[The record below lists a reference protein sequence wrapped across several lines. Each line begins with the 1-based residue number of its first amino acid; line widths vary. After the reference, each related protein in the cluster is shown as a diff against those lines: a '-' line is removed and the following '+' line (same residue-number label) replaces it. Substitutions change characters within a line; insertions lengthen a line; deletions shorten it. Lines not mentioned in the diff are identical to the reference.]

1 MAGEPPATTTSHI
14 PPFAKP
20 LAPYIKSRQEALRIR
35 QVLTSHLRS
44 HITFA
49 EEDLDRPNPHA
60 ESHLA
65 LCAPQDAVV
74 DVERISPDVTGLRK
88 EYLEALQANVAA
100 RRAYESISEN
110 VTSKTQQKKT
120 PLSDPDPNSNLQAY
134 LVLLRDRR
142 RHAKLQVFQHYLQ
155 QLKTRQV
162 AEPEDFDKT
171 EDHNQHLRRIGEFE
185 EGGLNDPGTE
195 DSVEGLVHKLE
206 RAVIRARAQ
215 LEREKK
221 LLAEL
226 KAQQES
232 NSQRRSGHVSQ
243 SVKVQALQ
251 RTRDAL
257 VQWVEEKLVSVGAN
271 DEGPMEELSPEEIED
286 AANLLDERKTQ
297 IGQQYGN
304 YVEARRILLETAAK
318 ACQPI
323 AAGPANQRQAS
334 IDQGKPTTEE
344 TPSLD
349 PLDVVSFAS
358 ELLLPLSTSQRAL
371 ALHKSY
377 LSGMLSKEKSTTLRI
392 LNRMSDE
399 SHLLPEYPILAR
411 QPRFKHAAAAINSR
425 QSITAKEQ
433 APPEEI
439 TTLAEAWAFAAGA
452 AREHEQE
459 YVAQKVVE
467 GGETAEEA
475 LQMLEEICGTLNQ
488 DLEEIFPSGQEESH
502 APDIWASE
510 AQSRTRTSRTEK
522 RPKGPL
528 SGLDGR
534 VGITE

>member
-1 MAGEPPATTTSHI
+1 MAGEPPAITTSHI
-14 PPFAKP
+14 PFFAKP

-49 EEDLDRPNPHA
+49 EEDPDRPNPHA

-65 LCAPQDAVV
+65 LCAPQDTVV

-100 RRAYESISEN
+100 RKAYQSISEN
-110 VTSKTQQKKT
+110 VTSKTQQRKT
-120 PLSDPDPNSNLQAY
+120 PISDPDPNSDLQAY

-142 RHAKLQVFQHYLQ
+142 RHAKLQIFQHYLQ
-155 QLKTRQV
+155 QLKMRQV
-162 AEPEDFDKT
+162 AEPVEFDKT
-171 EDHNQHLRRIGEFE
+171 EDHNQHLQRIGEFE
-185 EGGLNDPGTE
+185 EGGLNGPGTE
-195 DSVEGLVHKLE
+195 DGVEGLVHKLE

-226 KAQQES
+226 KTQQES
-232 NSQRRSGHVSQ
+232 NRKCHSGDVPQ
-243 SVKVQALQ
+243 AVKAQALQ

-271 DEGPMEELSPEEIED
+271 DEGPIEELSPEEIED
-286 AANLLDERKTQ
+286 AANLLDERKAQ
-297 IGQQYGN
+297 IGQQYGT
-304 YVEARRILLETAAK
+304 YVEARRVLLETAAK
-318 ACQPI
+318 ACQPV

-334 IDQGKPTTEE
+334 VDQGKPTTEE

-358 ELLLPLSTSQRAL
+358 ELLLPLSKSQRAL
-371 ALHKSY
+371 ALQKSY
-377 LSGMLSKEKSTTLRI
+377 LSGILSKEKSTTLRI

-425 QSITAKEQ
+425 PSITPKEQ
-433 APPEEI
+433 APPDEI

-475 LQMLEEICGTLNQ
+475 LQTLEEICGTLNQ
-488 DLEEIFPSGQEESH
+488 DLQEIFPSGQKESH
-502 APDIWASE
+502 TSDICASE
-510 AQSRTRTSRTEK
+510 AQSQAKTSRIEK

-534 VGITE
+534 VGVTE